1 LQKTGGLF
9 KKFARRRE
17 WLTGGAAWAEL
28 GRGGRPGGPGPP
40 LGGGGGGGRLWAV
53 RFQADDQD

>member
-28 GRGGRPGGPGPP
+28 GRGRLTGGARRQE
-40 LGGGGGGGRLWAV
+40 GGVRGGGRLWAV